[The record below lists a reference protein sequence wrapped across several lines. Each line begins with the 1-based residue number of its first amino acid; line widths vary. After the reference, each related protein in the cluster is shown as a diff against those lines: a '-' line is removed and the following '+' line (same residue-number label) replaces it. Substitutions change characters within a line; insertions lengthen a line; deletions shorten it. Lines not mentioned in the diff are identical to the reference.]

1 MCRQKKLK
9 ADRSETERKS
19 MIIENYHHKMA
30 AHCESGSITSLL
42 NHAGLEITEPMVFGI
57 SSGIFFGYFH
67 KMKSFAFPT
76 FIVRNKPGQMRKNL
90 SKRTGIRFRT
100 KDFKDRKSGQ
110 ETLDLLISKGIPT
123 ATQVDYFYLDYVPS
137 WERVHINVH
146 FLVVIGK
153 DGELYKV
160 SDSYF
165 PKPVDLPVSSMNNG
179 RFAQGNMSPKGFL
192 FYPEFVPKTFDYD
205 KAIRKGIKKACFN
218 MLRLP
223 IPFLGI
229 KGIRMFARKI
239 TEWPALAR
247 DTEHLSHEV
256 MKINILLEDQGT
268 GGAGFRF
275 MYATFLQQAAEQIH
289 KPELKELAKQLMEIG
304 DGWREFSLFAAKTG
318 KNRDLGPD
326 KFNQLSSLLNQRADK
341 EEEFFKRLSRTIH

>member
-1 MCRQKKLK
+1 
-9 ADRSETERKS
+9 

-42 NHAGLEITEPMVFGI
+42 NHAGLKITEPMVFGI

-67 KMKSFAFPT
+67 NMKSFTFPT
-76 FIVRNKPGQMRKNL
+76 FIVRNKPGQMRRNL
-90 SKRTGIRFRT
+90 EKRTGVRFNTR
-100 KDFKDRKSGQ
+100 DFKDQGSGQ
-110 ETLDLLISKGIPT
+110 EALDLLISKGVPA
-123 ATQVDYFYLDYVPS
+123 ATQVDFFYLDYVPS

-153 DGELYKV
+153 ENDVYKV

-165 PKPVDLPVSSMNNG
+165 PQPVDLPVKSMNNA
-179 RFAQGNMSPKGFL
+179 RFAHGNMSPRGFI
-192 FYPEFVPKTFDYD
+192 FYPRYVPETFDYE
-205 KAIRKGIKKACFN
+205 KAIRKGIKKACFY
-218 MLRLP
+218 MLKIP

-229 KGIRMFARKI
+229 KGMRMFAKKI
-239 TEWPALAR
+239 TDWPAMAR

-275 MYATFLQQAAEQIH
+275 MYATFLQQASEIID
-289 KPELKELAKQLMEIG
+289 KPELREFAKELMEIG
-304 DGWREFSLFAAKTG
+304 DGWREFSLFAARIG
-318 KNRDLGPD
+318 KNRDLGPE
-326 KFNQLSSLLNQRADK
+326 KFKQMSSLIYQRADK
-341 EEEFFKRLSRTIH
+341 EEDFFKRLSKTIK